1 MATEKY
7 GNDMATTIVIGAGQ
21 AGAEVV
27 SKLRDEG
34 HEDRIVLIGQE
45 DYLPYQRPP
54 LSKKY
59 MAGEMALERLFL
71 RPKEFYQDKSIEL
84 QIGKSA
90 LKIDP
95 NQQRVEFSDGSLK
108 YDHLVLSTGSKPRE
122 LTPYNS
128 RKIKNLFTM
137 RDLND
142 ANSIEAFMKSG
153 MRLLIVGGGY
163 IGLEAAATARKFGVD
178 VTLVEIEERILKRVA
193 AKETSDYIRSLH
205 ISNGV
210 KIKEAIGLD
219 KLEIVGEKVVN
230 ASLTDD
236 SDINVDFVIVG
247 IGITPNTDLAEGAN
261 LKINNGILINEK
273 CQTSVSNIYAAGDC
287 TSFKY
292 KNTLVRLESVGNA
305 IDQATTVAQNIMK
318 QNTSYTPKPW
328 FWSDQ
333 YDLKLQIAGL
343 NTGYD
348 EVVVRKGESRQV
360 SHWYYKGQSLLAVDA
375 LNDPRCYMIG
385 KRLIEANKSPSK
397 NQLRDENFNLKVL
410 LK

>member
-1 MATEKY
+1 MT
-7 GNDMATTIVIGAGQ
+7 TTIVIGAGQ
-21 AGAEVV
+21 AGAEVA

-34 HEDRIVLIGQE
+34 YDDRILLIGQE
-45 DYLPYQRPP
+45 NYLPYQRPP

-59 MAGEMALERLFL
+59 MAGEMTLERLFL
-71 RPKEFYQDKSIEL
+71 RPQEFYQDKNIEL

-90 LKIDP
+90 YQIDP
-95 NQQRVEFSDGSLK
+95 NKQKVDFNGGSLH
-108 YDHLVLSTGSKPRE
+108 YDHLVLATGSKPRE
-122 LTPYNS
+122 LPDYIGL
-128 RKIKNLFTM
+128 KIKNLFTM
-137 RDLND
+137 RDLTD
-142 ANSIEAFMKSG
+142 ANSIEPFIKSG

-205 ISNGV
+205 ISKGV
-210 KIKEAIGLD
+210 KIKEEIGLD
-219 KLEIVGEKVVN
+219 RLKIVGDKALS
-230 ASLTDD
+230 ASLTDG
-236 SDINVDFVIVG
+236 SDISVDFVIVG
-247 IGITPNTDLAEGAN
+247 IGISPNTELAKSAK
-261 LKINNGILINEK
+261 LKINNGIFVNDE
-273 CQTSVSNIYAAGDC
+273 CRTSISNIYAAGDC

-305 IDQATTVAQNIMK
+305 IDQANTVAQNILQ
-318 QNTSYTPKPW
+318 QNTKYIPKPW

-333 YDLKLQIAGL
+333 YNLKLQIAGL

-348 EVVVRKGESRQV
+348 DVVVRKGENGQV
-360 SHWYYKGQSLLAVDA
+360 SHWYFKGPNLLAVDA

-385 KRLIEANKSPSK
+385 KRLIEANNSPTK
-397 NQLRDENFNLKVL
+397 NQLKDKDFNLKVL

>member
-1 MATEKY
+1 
-7 GNDMATTIVIGAGQ
+7 MATTIVIGAGQ
-21 AGAEVV
+21 AGAEVI
-27 SKLRDEG
+27 SKLRDQG
-34 HEDRIVLIGQE
+34 HEDRLVLIGQE
-45 DYLPYQRPP
+45 NYLPYQRPP

-59 MAGEMALERLFL
+59 MAGEMTLERLFL
-71 RPKEFYQDKSIEL
+71 RPKEFYTEKNVEL
-84 QIGKSA
+84 HIGKSA
-90 LKIDP
+90 LRIDP
-95 NQQRVEFSDGSLK
+95 DQQLVEFNDGNLD
-108 YDHLVLSTGSKPRE
+108 YDHLVLATGSRPRD
-122 LTPYNS
+122 LPPYIGG
-128 RKIKNLFTM
+128 KVKNLFTM

-142 ANSIEAFMKSG
+142 ANSIGAFMKSG

-193 AKETSDYIRSLH
+193 AKETSDFIRSLH

-210 KIKEAIGLD
+210 NIKEAVGLG
-219 KLEIVGEKVVN
+219 KLEIADDKVLS
-230 ASLTDD
+230 ASLTDG

-247 IGITPNTDLAEGAN
+247 IGITPNTELAEGAN
-261 LKINNGILINEK
+261 LKINNGILINDK

-287 TSFKY
+287 TSFEY
-292 KNTLVRLESVGNA
+292 KDTLVRLESVGNA
-305 IDQATTVAQNIMK
+305 IDQATIVAQNIMK
-318 QNTSYTPKPW
+318 QNTNYIPKPW

-348 EVVVRKGESRQV
+348 EVVVRKGKNKQV
-360 SHWYYKGQSLLAVDA
+360 SHWYFKGQSLLAVDA

-385 KRLIEANKSPSK
+385 KRLIEENKSPSK

>member
-1 MATEKY
+1 
-7 GNDMATTIVIGAGQ
+7 MATTIVIGAGQ

-27 SKLRDEG
+27 SKLRDQG
-34 HEDRIVLIGQE
+34 HEDRLVLIGQE
-45 DYLPYQRPP
+45 NYLPYQRPP

-59 MAGEMALERLFL
+59 MAGEMTLERLFL
-71 RPKEFYQDKSIEL
+71 RPKEFYTEKNVEL
-84 QIGKSA
+84 HIGKSA
-90 LKIDP
+90 LRIDP
-95 NQQRVEFSDGSLK
+95 DQKIVEFNDGNLD
-108 YDHLVLSTGSKPRE
+108 YDHLVLATGSRPRD
-122 LTPYNS
+122 LPPYIGG
-128 RKIKNLFTM
+128 KVKNLFTM

-142 ANSIEAFMKSG
+142 ANSIGTFMKSG
-153 MRLLIVGGGY
+153 MRLLIIGGGY

-210 KIKEAIGLD
+210 NIKEAVGLD
-219 KLEIVGEKVVN
+219 KLEIADDKVLS
-230 ASLTDD
+230 ASLTDG

-247 IGITPNTDLAEGAN
+247 IGIIPNTKLAEGAN
-261 LKINNGILINEK
+261 LKINNGIFINDK

-287 TSFKY
+287 TSFEY
-292 KNTLVRLESVGNA
+292 KDTLVRLESVGNA
-305 IDQATTVAQNIMK
+305 IDQATIVAQNIMK
-318 QNTSYTPKPW
+318 QNTNYIPKPW

-348 EVVVRKGESRQV
+348 EVVVRKGKNKQV
-360 SHWYYKGQSLLAVDA
+360 SHWYFKGQSLLAVDA

-385 KRLIEANKSPSK
+385 KRLIEENKSPPK

>member
-1 MATEKY
+1 MS
-7 GNDMATTIVIGAGQ
+7 TTIVIGAGQ
-21 AGAEVV
+21 AGGEVI

-45 DYLPYQRPP
+45 NYLPYQRPP

-59 MAGEMALERLFL
+59 MAGEMTLERLFL
-71 RPKEFYQDKSIEL
+71 RPIKYYRDKEIEL
-84 QIGKSA
+84 HIGKRA
-90 LKIDP
+90 LKINP
-95 NQQRVEFSDGSLK
+95 NQQQVKFTDGSID
-108 YDHLVLSTGSKPRE
+108 YDHLVLATGSKPRE
-122 LTPYNS
+122 LPSYIGS
-128 RKIKNLFTM
+128 KIKNLFTM
-137 RDLND
+137 RDLTD
-142 ANSIEAFMKSG
+142 ANSIEPFMKRG

-163 IGLEAAATARKFGVD
+163 IGLEAAATARKFGVE
-178 VTLVEIEERILKRVA
+178 VTLVEIEKRILKRVA

-210 KIKEAIGLD
+210 KIKEAIGLN
-219 KLEIVGEKVVN
+219 KLKIVGDKVLS
-230 ASLTDD
+230 ASLTDG
-236 SDINVDFVIVG
+236 SDINIDFIIVG
-247 IGITPNTDLAEGAN
+247 IGITPNTELAEGAK
-261 LKINNGILINEK
+261 LRTDNGIFVNDK

-287 TSFKY
+287 TSFEY

-305 IDQATTVAQNIMK
+305 IDQATTVAQNIMN
-318 QNTSYTPKPW
+318 QNTNYIPKPW

-348 EVVVRKGESRQV
+348 DVVVRKGENKQV
-360 SHWYYKGQSLLAVDA
+360 SHWYFKGSSLLAVDA

-385 KRLIEANKSPSK
+385 KRLIEGNKSPSK
-397 NQLRDENFNLKVL
+397 NQLKDADFNLKVL

>member
-1 MATEKY
+1 
-7 GNDMATTIVIGAGQ
+7 MATTIVIGAGQ
-21 AGAEVV
+21 AGAEVA

-34 HEDRIVLIGQE
+34 YDDRILLIGQE
-45 DYLPYQRPP
+45 NYPPYQRPP

-59 MAGEMALERLFL
+59 MAGEMTLERLFL
-71 RPKEFYQDKSIEL
+71 RPEEFYKDKSIEL
-84 QIGKSA
+84 HIGKSA
-90 LKIDP
+90 HQIDP
-95 NQQRVEFSDGSLK
+95 NKQKVEFTDGSLN
-108 YDHLVLSTGSKPRE
+108 YDHLVLATGSKPRE
-122 LTPYNS
+122 LPPYIGI
-128 RKIKNLFTM
+128 KIKNLFTM
-137 RDLND
+137 RDLTD
-142 ANSIEAFMKSG
+142 ANSIEPFMKSG
-153 MRLLIVGGGY
+153 TRLLIVGGGY

-219 KLEIVGEKVVN
+219 RLKIMGDKVLS
-230 ASLTDD
+230 ASLTDG
-236 SDINVDFVIVG
+236 SDIKVDFVIVG
-247 IGITPNTDLAEGAN
+247 IGISPNTELAENAK
-261 LKINNGILINEK
+261 LKIKNGIFVNDK
-273 CQTSVSNIYAAGDC
+273 CQTSISNIYAAGDC
-287 TSFKY
+287 TSFEY

-305 IDQATTVAQNIMK
+305 IDQANTVAQNILE
-318 QNTSYTPKPW
+318 QNTRYIPKPW

-348 EVVVRKGESRQV
+348 DVVIRKGENTQV
-360 SHWYYKGQSLLAVDA
+360 SHWYFKGLSLLAVDA

-397 NQLRDENFNLKVL
+397 NQLRDQDFNLKVL

>member
-1 MATEKY
+1 
-7 GNDMATTIVIGAGQ
+7 MATTIVIGAGQ

-27 SKLRDEG
+27 SKLRDQG
-34 HEDRIVLIGQE
+34 HEDRLVLIGQE
-45 DYLPYQRPP
+45 NYLPYQRPP

-59 MAGEMALERLFL
+59 MAGEMTLERLFL
-71 RPKEFYQDKSIEL
+71 RPKEFYTEKNVEL
-84 QIGKSA
+84 HIGKSA
-90 LKIDP
+90 LRIDP
-95 NQQRVEFSDGSLK
+95 DQKIVEFNDGNLD
-108 YDHLVLSTGSKPRE
+108 YDHLVLATGSRPRD
-122 LTPYNS
+122 LPPYI
-128 RKIKNLFTM
+128 RGKVKNLFTM

-142 ANSIEAFMKSG
+142 ANSIGAFMKSG

-210 KIKEAIGLD
+210 NIKEAVGLG
-219 KLEIVGEKVVN
+219 KLEIADDKVLS
-230 ASLTDD
+230 ASLTDG

-247 IGITPNTDLAEGAN
+247 IGITPNTELAEGAN
-261 LKINNGILINEK
+261 LKINNGIFINDK

-287 TSFKY
+287 TSFEY
-292 KNTLVRLESVGNA
+292 KDTLVRLESVGNA
-305 IDQATTVAQNIMK
+305 IDQATIVAQNIMK
-318 QNTSYTPKPW
+318 QNTNYIPKPW

-348 EVVVRKGESRQV
+348 DVVVRKGKNKQV
-360 SHWYYKGQSLLAVDA
+360 SHWYFKGQSLLAVDA

-385 KRLIEANKSPSK
+385 KRLIEENKSPPK

>member
-7 GNDMATTIVIGAGQ
+7 GNDMVTTIVLGAGQ

-34 HEDRIVLIGQE
+34 HEDRIILIGQE

-122 LTPYNS
+122 LPLYNS

-236 SDINVDFVIVG
+236 TDINVDFVIVG

-273 CQTSVSNIYAAGDC
+273 CQTSVSNIYAAGYC

-360 SHWYYKGQSLLAVDA
+360 SHWYYKGESLLAVDA

>member
-1 MATEKY
+1 
-7 GNDMATTIVIGAGQ
+7 MATTIVIGAGQ

-27 SKLRDEG
+27 SKLRDQG
-34 HEDRIVLIGQE
+34 HEDRLVLIGQE
-45 DYLPYQRPP
+45 NYLPYQRPP

-59 MAGEMALERLFL
+59 MAGEMTLERLFL
-71 RPKEFYQDKSIEL
+71 RPKEFYTEKKVEL
-84 QIGKSA
+84 HIGKSA
-90 LKIDP
+90 LRIDP
-95 NQQRVEFSDGSLK
+95 DQKIVEFNDGNLD
-108 YDHLVLSTGSKPRE
+108 YDHLVLATGSRPRD
-122 LTPYNS
+122 LPPYIGG
-128 RKIKNLFTM
+128 KVKNLFTM

-142 ANSIEAFMKSG
+142 ANSIGTFMKSG

-193 AKETSDYIRSLH
+193 AKETSDFIRSLH

-210 KIKEAIGLD
+210 NIKEAVGLGKLKIAND
-219 KLEIVGEKVVN
+219 KVLN
-230 ASLTDD
+230 ASLTDG

-247 IGITPNTDLAEGAN
+247 IGITPNTELAEGAN
-261 LKINNGILINEK
+261 LKINNGIFINDK

-287 TSFKY
+287 TSFEY
-292 KNTLVRLESVGNA
+292 KDTLVRLESVGNA
-305 IDQATTVAQNIMK
+305 IDQATIVAQNIMK
-318 QNTSYTPKPW
+318 QNTNYIPKPW

-348 EVVVRKGESRQV
+348 DVVVRKGKNKQV
-360 SHWYYKGQSLLAVDA
+360 SHWYFKGQSLLAVDA

-385 KRLIEANKSPSK
+385 KRLIEENKSPPK

>member
-1 MATEKY
+1 
-7 GNDMATTIVIGAGQ
+7 MATTIVIGAGQ

-34 HEDRIVLIGQE
+34 HEDRVVLIGQE

-59 MAGEMALERLFL
+59 MAGEMTLERLFL

-84 QIGKSA
+84 HIGKSA

-108 YDHLVLSTGSKPRE
+108 YDHLVLATGSKPRE
-122 LTPYNS
+122 LPPYIG

-219 KLEIVGEKVVN
+219 KLEIVGEKVLS
-230 ASLTDD
+230 ASLTDG
-236 SDINVDFVIVG
+236 SDVNVDFVIVG
-247 IGITPNTDLAEGAN
+247 IGITPNTELAKGAN
-261 LKINNGILINEK
+261 LKINNGILINDK

-287 TSFKY
+287 TSFEY
-292 KNTLVRLESVGNA
+292 KNILVRLESVGNA
-305 IDQATTVAQNIMK
+305 IDQATVVAQNIMK
-318 QNTSYTPKPW
+318 KNINYIPKPW

-348 EVVVRKGESRQV
+348 DVIVRKGESKQV
-360 SHWYYKGQSLLAVDA
+360 SHWYYSGQSLLAVDA

-397 NQLRDENFNLKVL
+397 SQLKDADFNLKVL

>member
-1 MATEKY
+1 
-7 GNDMATTIVIGAGQ
+7 MATTIVIGAGQ

-27 SKLRDEG
+27 SKLRDQG
-34 HEDRIVLIGQE
+34 HEDRLVLIGQE
-45 DYLPYQRPP
+45 NYLPYQRPP

-59 MAGEMALERLFL
+59 MAGEMTLERLFL
-71 RPKEFYQDKSIEL
+71 RPKEFYTEKNIEL
-84 QIGKSA
+84 HIGKSA
-90 LKIDP
+90 LRIDP
-95 NQQRVEFSDGSLK
+95 DQKIVEFNDGNLD
-108 YDHLVLSTGSKPRE
+108 YDHLVLATGSRPRD
-122 LTPYNS
+122 LTPYIS
-128 RKIKNLFTM
+128 GQVKNLFTM

-142 ANSIEAFMKSG
+142 ANSIGAFMKSG

-193 AKETSDYIRSLH
+193 AKETSDFIRSLH

-210 KIKEAIGLD
+210 NIKEAVGLG
-219 KLEIVGEKVVN
+219 KLEIADDKVLS
-230 ASLTDD
+230 ASLTDG

-247 IGITPNTDLAEGAN
+247 IGITPNTELAEGAN
-261 LKINNGILINEK
+261 LKINNGIFINDK

-287 TSFKY
+287 TSFEY
-292 KNTLVRLESVGNA
+292 KDTLVGLESVGNA
-305 IDQATTVAQNIMK
+305 IDQAAIVAQNIMK
-318 QNTSYTPKPW
+318 QNTNYIPKPW

-348 EVVVRKGESRQV
+348 EVVVRKGKNKQV
-360 SHWYYKGQSLLAVDA
+360 SHWYFKGQSLLAVDA

-385 KRLIEANKSPSK
+385 KRLIEENKSPPK

>member
-1 MATEKY
+1 
-7 GNDMATTIVIGAGQ
+7 MATTIVIGAGQ

-27 SKLRDEG
+27 SKLRAEG
-34 HEDRIVLIGQE
+34 YEGRVVLIGQE
-45 DYLPYQRPP
+45 NYLPYQRPP

-71 RPKEFYQDKSIEL
+71 KPKEFYQDKGIEL
-84 QIGKSA
+84 LIGQSA
-90 LKIDP
+90 LKINP
-95 NQQRVEFSDGSLK
+95 IEQEIEFTDGILN
-108 YDHLVLSTGSKPRE
+108 YDHLVLATGSKPRE
-122 LTPYNS
+122 LTPYIG
-128 RKIKNLFTM
+128 RKINNLFTM

-142 ANSIEAFMKSG
+142 ANSIEPYMKSG

-205 ISNGV
+205 ISKGV
-210 KIKEAIGLD
+210 KIKEEIGLD
-219 KLEIVGEKVVN
+219 RLKIVGDKALS
-230 ASLTDD
+230 ASLTDG
-236 SDINVDFVIVG
+236 SDISVDFVIVG
-247 IGITPNTDLAEGAN
+247 IGISPNTELAKSAK
-261 LKINNGILINEK
+261 LKINNGIFVNDE
-273 CQTSVSNIYAAGDC
+273 CRTSISNIYAAGDC
-287 TSFKY
+287 TSFEY

-305 IDQATTVAQNIMK
+305 IDQANTVAQNILQ
-318 QNTSYTPKPW
+318 QNTKYIPKPW

-333 YDLKLQIAGL
+333 YNLKLQIAGL

-348 EVVVRKGESRQV
+348 DVVVRKSENDQV
-360 SHWYYKGQSLLAVDA
+360 SHWYFKGPNLLAVDA

-397 NQLRDENFNLKVL
+397 NQIKDKDLNLKVL

>member
-1 MATEKY
+1 
-7 GNDMATTIVIGAGQ
+7 MATTIVIGAGQ

-27 SKLRDEG
+27 SKLRDQG
-34 HEDRIVLIGQE
+34 HEDRLVLIGQE
-45 DYLPYQRPP
+45 NYLPYQRPP

-59 MAGEMALERLFL
+59 MAGEMTLERLFL
-71 RPKEFYQDKSIEL
+71 RPKEFYTEKNVEL
-84 QIGKSA
+84 HIGKSA
-90 LKIDP
+90 LRIDP
-95 NQQRVEFSDGSLK
+95 DQQIVEFNDGNLD
-108 YDHLVLSTGSKPRE
+108 YDHLVLATGSRPRD
-122 LTPYNS
+122 LPPHIGG
-128 RKIKNLFTM
+128 KVKNLFTM

-142 ANSIEAFMKSG
+142 ANSIGAFMKSG
-153 MRLLIVGGGY
+153 MRLLIIGGGY

-210 KIKEAIGLD
+210 NIKEAVGLG
-219 KLEIVGEKVVN
+219 KLEIADDKVLS
-230 ASLTDD
+230 ASLTDG

-247 IGITPNTDLAEGAN
+247 IGITPNTELAEGAN
-261 LKINNGILINEK
+261 LKINNGIFINDK

-287 TSFKY
+287 TSFEY
-292 KNTLVRLESVGNA
+292 KDTLVRLESVGNA
-305 IDQATTVAQNIMK
+305 IDQATIVAQNIMK
-318 QNTSYTPKPW
+318 QNTNYIPKPW

-348 EVVVRKGESRQV
+348 EVVVRKGESKQV
-360 SHWYYKGQSLLAVDA
+360 SHWYYKGQCLIAIDA

-385 KRLIEANKSPSK
+385 KRLI
-397 NQLRDENFNLKVL
+397 
-410 LK
+410 

>member
-1 MATEKY
+1 
-7 GNDMATTIVIGAGQ
+7 MATTIVIGAGQ
-21 AGAEVV
+21 AGAEVI
-27 SKLRDEG
+27 SKLRDQG
-34 HEDRIVLIGQE
+34 HEDRLVLIGQE
-45 DYLPYQRPP
+45 NYLPYQRPP

-59 MAGEMALERLFL
+59 MAGEMTLERLFL
-71 RPKEFYQDKSIEL
+71 RPKEFYTEKNIEL
-84 QIGKSA
+84 HIGKSA
-90 LKIDP
+90 LRIDP
-95 NQQRVEFSDGSLK
+95 DQKIVEFNDGNLD
-108 YDHLVLSTGSKPRE
+108 YDHLVLATGSRPRD
-122 LTPYNS
+122 LPPYIGG
-128 RKIKNLFTM
+128 KVKNLFTM

-142 ANSIEAFMKSG
+142 ANSIGAFMKSG

-210 KIKEAIGLD
+210 NIKEAVGLG
-219 KLEIVGEKVVN
+219 KLEIADDKVLS
-230 ASLTDD
+230 ASLTDG

-247 IGITPNTDLAEGAN
+247 IGITPNTELAEGAN
-261 LKINNGILINEK
+261 LKINNGIFINDK

-287 TSFKY
+287 TSFEY
-292 KNTLVRLESVGNA
+292 KDTLVRLESVGNA
-305 IDQATTVAQNIMK
+305 IDQATIVAQNIMK
-318 QNTSYTPKPW
+318 QNTNYIPKPW

-348 EVVVRKGESRQV
+348 EVVVRKGKNKQV
-360 SHWYYKGQSLLAVDA
+360 SHWYFKGQSLLAVDA

-385 KRLIEANKSPSK
+385 KRLIEENKSPSK

>member
-1 MATEKY
+1 
-7 GNDMATTIVIGAGQ
+7 MATTIVIGAGQ

-45 DYLPYQRPP
+45 NYLPYQRPP

-122 LTPYNS
+122 LSPYIG

-219 KLEIVGEKVVN
+219 KLEIVGEKVLS
-230 ASLTDD
+230 ASLTDG
-236 SDINVDFVIVG
+236 SDVNVDFVIVG
-247 IGITPNTDLAEGAN
+247 IGITPNTYLAEGAN

-360 SHWYYKGQSLLAVDA
+360 SHWYYKGESLLAVDA

>member
-1 MATEKY
+1 
-7 GNDMATTIVIGAGQ
+7 MATTIVIGAGQ

-27 SKLRDEG
+27 SKLRDQG

-45 DYLPYQRPP
+45 NYLPYQRPP

-59 MAGEMALERLFL
+59 MAGEMTLERLFL
-71 RPKEFYQDKSIEL
+71 RPKEFYTEKNVEL
-84 QIGKSA
+84 HIGKSA
-90 LKIDP
+90 LRIDP
-95 NQQRVEFSDGSLK
+95 DQQIVEFNDSNLD
-108 YDHLVLSTGSKPRE
+108 YDHLVLATGSRPRD
-122 LTPYNS
+122 LPPYIGG
-128 RKIKNLFTM
+128 KVKNLFTM

-142 ANSIEAFMKSG
+142 ANSIGAFMKSG

-210 KIKEAIGLD
+210 NIKEAVGLG
-219 KLEIVGEKVVN
+219 KLEIADDKVLS
-230 ASLTDD
+230 ASLTDG

-247 IGITPNTDLAEGAN
+247 IGITPNTELAEGAN
-261 LKINNGILINEK
+261 LKINNGIFINDK

-287 TSFKY
+287 TSFEY
-292 KNTLVRLESVGNA
+292 KDTLVRLESVGNA
-305 IDQATTVAQNIMK
+305 IDQATIVAQNIMK
-318 QNTSYTPKPW
+318 QNTNYIPKPW

-348 EVVVRKGESRQV
+348 DVVVRKGENKQV
-360 SHWYYKGQSLLAVDA
+360 SHWYFKGQSLLAVDA

-385 KRLIEANKSPSK
+385 KRLIEENKSPPK
-397 NQLRDENFNLKVL
+397 NQLRDGNFNLKVL

>member
-1 MATEKY
+1 
-7 GNDMATTIVIGAGQ
+7 MATTIVIGAGQ

-27 SKLRDEG
+27 SKLRDQG
-34 HEDRIVLIGQE
+34 HEDRLVLIGQE
-45 DYLPYQRPP
+45 NYLPYQRPP

-59 MAGEMALERLFL
+59 MAGEMTLERLFL
-71 RPKEFYQDKSIEL
+71 RPKEFYTEKNVEL
-84 QIGKSA
+84 HIGKSA
-90 LKIDP
+90 LRIDP
-95 NQQRVEFSDGSLK
+95 DQKIVEFNDGNLD
-108 YDHLVLSTGSKPRE
+108 YDHLVLATGSRPRD
-122 LTPYNS
+122 LPSYIGG
-128 RKIKNLFTM
+128 KVKNLFTM

-142 ANSIEAFMKSG
+142 ANSIGAFMKSG

-210 KIKEAIGLD
+210 NIKEAVGLG
-219 KLEIVGEKVVN
+219 KLEVADDKVLS
-230 ASLTDD
+230 ASLTDG

-247 IGITPNTDLAEGAN
+247 IGITPNTELAEGAN
-261 LKINNGILINEK
+261 LKINNGIFINDK

-287 TSFKY
+287 TSFEY
-292 KNTLVRLESVGNA
+292 KDTLVRLESVGNA
-305 IDQATTVAQNIMK
+305 IDQATIVAQNIMK
-318 QNTSYTPKPW
+318 QNTNYIPKPW

-348 EVVVRKGESRQV
+348 DVVVRKGKNKQV
-360 SHWYYKGQSLLAVDA
+360 SHWYFKGQSLLAVDA

-385 KRLIEANKSPSK
+385 KRLIEENKSPPK

>member
-1 MATEKY
+1 
-7 GNDMATTIVIGAGQ
+7 MATTIVIGAGQ
-21 AGAEVV
+21 AGAEVI
-27 SKLRDEG
+27 SKLRDQG
-34 HEDRIVLIGQE
+34 HEDRLVLIGQE
-45 DYLPYQRPP
+45 NYLPYQRPP

-59 MAGEMALERLFL
+59 MAGEMTLERLFL
-71 RPKEFYQDKSIEL
+71 RPKEFYTEKNVEL
-84 QIGKSA
+84 HIGKSA
-90 LKIDP
+90 LRIDP
-95 NQQRVEFSDGSLK
+95 DQQIVEFNDGNLD
-108 YDHLVLSTGSKPRE
+108 YDHLVLATGSRPRN
-122 LTPYNS
+122 LPPYIVG
-128 RKIKNLFTM
+128 KVKNLFTM

-142 ANSIEAFMKSG
+142 ANSIGAFMKSG

-178 VTLVEIEERILKRVA
+178 VTLIEIEERILNRVA

-210 KIKEAIGLD
+210 KIKEAVGLG
-219 KLEIVGEKVVN
+219 KLEIADDKVLS
-230 ASLTDD
+230 ASLTDG
-236 SDINVDFVIVG
+236 SDINVDFVIFG
-247 IGITPNTDLAEGAN
+247 IGITPNTELAEGAN
-261 LKINNGILINEK
+261 LKINNGIFINDK

-287 TSFKY
+287 TSFEY
-292 KNTLVRLESVGNA
+292 KDTLVRLESVGNA
-305 IDQATTVAQNIMK
+305 IDQATIVAQNIMK
-318 QNTSYTPKPW
+318 QNTNYIPKPW

-348 EVVVRKGESRQV
+348 DVVVRKGKNKQV
-360 SHWYYKGQSLLAVDA
+360 SHWYFKGQSLLAVDA

-385 KRLIEANKSPSK
+385 KRLIEENKSPPK

>member
-7 GNDMATTIVIGAGQ
+7 GNEMATTIVIGAGQ

-34 HEDRIVLIGQE
+34 YEDRIVLIGQE

-122 LTPYNS
+122 LPHYNS

-230 ASLTDD
+230 ASLTDG

-247 IGITPNTDLAEGAN
+247 IGITPNTELAKGAN

-318 QNTSYTPKPW
+318 KNTNYIPKPW

-348 EVVVRKGESRQV
+348 DVVVRKGESKQV

>member
-34 HEDRIVLIGQE
+34 HEDRIILIGQE

-122 LTPYNS
+122 LSTYNS

-348 EVVVRKGESRQV
+348 DVIVRKGESKQV
-360 SHWYYKGQSLLAVDA
+360 SHWYFKGQSLLAVDA

>member
-122 LTPYNS
+122 LLPYNS

-230 ASLTDD
+230 ASLTDG

>member
-1 MATEKY
+1 
-7 GNDMATTIVIGAGQ
+7 MATTIVIGAGQ

-84 QIGKSA
+84 HIGKSA
-90 LKIDP
+90 IKIDP

-122 LTPYNS
+122 LPTYNS

-137 RDLND
+137 RDLID

-230 ASLTDD
+230 ASLTDG

-261 LKINNGILINEK
+261 LKINNGIFINEK

-318 QNTSYTPKPW
+318 QNTIYTPKPW

>member
-1 MATEKY
+1 MTTEKY
-7 GNDMATTIVIGAGQ
+7 ENQMATTIVIGAGQ
-21 AGAEVV
+21 AGAEVI
-27 SKLRDEG
+27 SKLRDQG
-34 HEDRIVLIGQE
+34 HEDRLVLIGQE
-45 DYLPYQRPP
+45 NYLPYQRPP

-59 MAGEMALERLFL
+59 MAGEMTLDRLFL
-71 RPKEFYQDKSIEL
+71 RPKEFYTEKNVEL
-84 QIGKSA
+84 HIGKSA
-90 LKIDP
+90 LRIDP
-95 NQQRVEFSDGSLK
+95 DQKIVEFKDGNLG
-108 YDHLVLSTGSKPRE
+108 YDHLVLATGSRPRN
-122 LTPYNS
+122 LPPYIGG
-128 RKIKNLFTM
+128 KVKNLFTM

-142 ANSIEAFMKSG
+142 ANSIGAFMKSG

-193 AKETSDYIRSLH
+193 AKETSDFIRSLH

-210 KIKEAIGLD
+210 NIKEAVGLG
-219 KLEIVGEKVVN
+219 KLEIADDKVLS
-230 ASLTDD
+230 ASLTDG

-247 IGITPNTDLAEGAN
+247 IGITPNTELAEGAN
-261 LKINNGILINEK
+261 LKINNGIFINDK

-287 TSFKY
+287 TSFEY
-292 KNTLVRLESVGNA
+292 KDTLVRLESVGNA
-305 IDQATTVAQNIMK
+305 IDQATIVAQNIMK
-318 QNTSYTPKPW
+318 QNTNYIPKPW

-348 EVVVRKGESRQV
+348 EVVVRKGKNKQV
-360 SHWYYKGQSLLAVDA
+360 SHWYFKGQSLLAVDA

-385 KRLIEANKSPSK
+385 KRLIEENKSPPK

>member
-59 MAGEMALERLFL
+59 MAGEMTLERLFL

-84 QIGKSA
+84 HIGKSA

-108 YDHLVLSTGSKPRE
+108 YDHLVLTTGSKPRE
-122 LTPYNS
+122 LPHYTG

-230 ASLTDD
+230 ASLTDG

-247 IGITPNTDLAEGAN
+247 IGITPNTYLAEGAN

-305 IDQATTVAQNIMK
+305 IDQETTVAQNIMK

>member
-1 MATEKY
+1 
-7 GNDMATTIVIGAGQ
+7 MATTIVIGAGQ

-27 SKLRDEG
+27 SKLRDQG
-34 HEDRIVLIGQE
+34 HEDRLVLIGQE
-45 DYLPYQRPP
+45 NYLPYQRPP

-59 MAGEMALERLFL
+59 MAGEMTLERLFL
-71 RPKEFYQDKSIEL
+71 RPKEFYTEKNIEL
-84 QIGKSA
+84 HIGKSA
-90 LKIDP
+90 LRIDP
-95 NQQRVEFSDGSLK
+95 DQKIVEFNDGNLD
-108 YDHLVLSTGSKPRE
+108 YDHLVLATGSRPRD
-122 LTPYNS
+122 LPPYIGG
-128 RKIKNLFTM
+128 KVKNLFTM

-142 ANSIEAFMKSG
+142 ANSIGAFMKSG
-153 MRLLIVGGGY
+153 VRLLIVGGGY

-193 AKETSDYIRSLH
+193 AKETSDFIRSLH

-210 KIKEAIGLD
+210 NIKEAVGLG
-219 KLEIVGEKVVN
+219 KLEIADDKVLS
-230 ASLTDD
+230 ASLTDG

-247 IGITPNTDLAEGAN
+247 IGITPNTELAEGAN
-261 LKINNGILINEK
+261 LKINNGIVINDK

-287 TSFKY
+287 TSFEY
-292 KNTLVRLESVGNA
+292 KDTLVRLESVGNA
-305 IDQATTVAQNIMK
+305 IDQATIVAQNIMK
-318 QNTSYTPKPW
+318 QNTNYIPKPW

-348 EVVVRKGESRQV
+348 EVVVRKGKNKQV
-360 SHWYYKGQSLLAVDA
+360 SHWYFKGQSLLAVDA

-385 KRLIEANKSPSK
+385 KRLIEENKSPPK

>member
-1 MATEKY
+1 
-7 GNDMATTIVIGAGQ
+7 MATTIVIGAGQ

-34 HEDRIVLIGQE
+34 HEDRVVLIGQE

-59 MAGEMALERLFL
+59 MAGEMSLERLFL
-71 RPKEFYQDKSIEL
+71 RPREFYQDKSIEL
-84 QIGKSA
+84 HIGKSA

-95 NQQRVEFSDGSLK
+95 NQQRVDFSDGSLK
-108 YDHLVLSTGSKPRE
+108 YDHLVLATGSKPRE
-122 LTPYNS
+122 LPPYIG

-153 MRLLIVGGGY
+153 MHLLIVGGGY

-210 KIKEAIGLD
+210 NIKEAIGLD
-219 KLEIVGEKVVN
+219 KFEIVGEKVVS
-230 ASLTDD
+230 ASLTDG
-236 SDINVDFVIVG
+236 SDVSVDFVIVG
-247 IGITPNTDLAEGAN
+247 IGITPSTELAEGAN
-261 LKINNGILINEK
+261 LKINNGILINDK

-292 KNTLVRLESVGNA
+292 KNILVRLESVGNA
-305 IDQATTVAQNIMK
+305 IDQATIVAQNIMK
-318 QNTSYTPKPW
+318 KHTNYIPKPW

-348 EVVVRKGESRQV
+348 DVVVRKGDSKQV

-385 KRLIEANKSPSK
+385 KRLIEANKSPAK
-397 NQLRDENFNLKVL
+397 NKLKDENFNLKVL

>member
-1 MATEKY
+1 
-7 GNDMATTIVIGAGQ
+7 MATTIVIGAGQ

-27 SKLRDEG
+27 SKLRDQG
-34 HEDRIVLIGQE
+34 HEDRLVLIGQE
-45 DYLPYQRPP
+45 NYLPYQRPP

-59 MAGEMALERLFL
+59 MAGEMTLERLFL
-71 RPKEFYQDKSIEL
+71 RPKEFYTEKNVEL
-84 QIGKSA
+84 HIGKSA
-90 LKIDP
+90 LRIDP
-95 NQQRVEFSDGSLK
+95 DQKIVEFNDGNLD
-108 YDHLVLSTGSKPRE
+108 YDHLVLATGSRPRD
-122 LTPYNS
+122 LPPYIGG
-128 RKIKNLFTM
+128 KVKNLFTM

-142 ANSIEAFMKSG
+142 ANSIGAFMKSG

-210 KIKEAIGLD
+210 NIKEAVGLD
-219 KLEIVGEKVVN
+219 KLEIADDKVLS
-230 ASLTDD
+230 ASLTDG

-247 IGITPNTDLAEGAN
+247 IGITPNTELAEGAN
-261 LKINNGILINEK
+261 LKINNGIFINDK

-292 KNTLVRLESVGNA
+292 KDTLVRLESVGNA
-305 IDQATTVAQNIMK
+305 IDQATIVAQNIMK
-318 QNTSYTPKPW
+318 QNTNYIPKPW

-348 EVVVRKGESRQV
+348 DVVVRKGKNKQV
-360 SHWYYKGQSLLAVDA
+360 SHWYFKGQSLLAVDA

-385 KRLIEANKSPSK
+385 KRLIEENKSPPK

>member
-1 MATEKY
+1 
-7 GNDMATTIVIGAGQ
+7 MATTIVIGAGQ

-27 SKLRDEG
+27 SKLRDQG
-34 HEDRIVLIGQE
+34 HEDRVVLIGKE
-45 DYLPYQRPP
+45 NYLPYQRPP

-59 MAGEMALERLFL
+59 MAGEMTLERLFL
-71 RPKEFYQDKSIEL
+71 RPKEFYTDKNVEL
-84 QIGKSA
+84 HIGKSA
-90 LKIDP
+90 LRIDP
-95 NQQRVEFSDGSLK
+95 DQQTVEFSNGNLN
-108 YDHLVLSTGSKPRE
+108 YDHLVLATGSRPRE
-122 LTPYNS
+122 LPPNIGG
-128 RKIKNLFTM
+128 KVKNLFTM

-142 ANSIEAFMKSG
+142 ANSIGAFMKSG

-210 KIKEAIGLD
+210 NIKEAVGLG
-219 KLEIVGEKVVN
+219 KLEIADDKVLS
-230 ASLTDD
+230 ASLTDG

-247 IGITPNTDLAEGAN
+247 IGITPNTELAEGAN
-261 LKINNGILINEK
+261 LKINNGIFINDK

-287 TSFKY
+287 TSFEY
-292 KNTLVRLESVGNA
+292 KDTLVRLESVGNA
-305 IDQATTVAQNIMK
+305 IDQATIVAQNIMK
-318 QNTSYTPKPW
+318 QNTNYIPKPW

-348 EVVVRKGESRQV
+348 DVIVRKGKNKQI
-360 SHWYYKGQSLLAVDA
+360 SHWYFKGQSLLAVDA

-385 KRLIEANKSPSK
+385 KRLIEENKSPPK

>member
-1 MATEKY
+1 
-7 GNDMATTIVIGAGQ
+7 MATTIVIGAGQ

-34 HEDRIVLIGQE
+34 HEDRVVLIGQE

-59 MAGEMALERLFL
+59 MAGEISLERLFL
-71 RPKEFYQDKSIEL
+71 RPREFYQDKSIEL
-84 QIGKSA
+84 HIGKSA

-95 NQQRVEFSDGSLK
+95 NQQRVDFSDGSLK
-108 YDHLVLSTGSKPRE
+108 YDHLVLATGSRPRE
-122 LTPYNS
+122 LPPYIG

-210 KIKEAIGLD
+210 NIKEAIGLG
-219 KLEIVGEKVVN
+219 KFEIVGEKVVS
-230 ASLTDD
+230 ASLTDG
-236 SDINVDFVIVG
+236 SDVSVDFVIVG
-247 IGITPNTDLAEGAN
+247 IGITPNTELAEGAN
-261 LKINNGILINEK
+261 LKINNGILINDK

-287 TSFKY
+287 TSFTY
-292 KNTLVRLESVGNA
+292 KNILVRLESVGNA
-305 IDQATTVAQNIMK
+305 IDQATVAAQNIMK
-318 QNTSYTPKPW
+318 KHTNYIPKPW

-348 EVVVRKGESRQV
+348 DVVVRKGDSKQV

-375 LNDPRCYMIG
+375 LNDPRSYMIG
-385 KRLIEANKSPSK
+385 KRLIEANKSPTK
-397 NQLRDENFNLKVL
+397 NKLKDENFNLKVL

>member
-1 MATEKY
+1 
-7 GNDMATTIVIGAGQ
+7 MATTIVIGAGQ
-21 AGAEVV
+21 AGAEVI
-27 SKLRDEG
+27 SKLRDQG
-34 HEDRIVLIGQE
+34 HEDRLVLIGQE
-45 DYLPYQRPP
+45 NYLPYQRPP

-59 MAGEMALERLFL
+59 MAGEMTLERLFL
-71 RPKEFYQDKSIEL
+71 RPKEFYTEKNIEL
-84 QIGKSA
+84 HIGKSA
-90 LKIDP
+90 LRIDP
-95 NQQRVEFSDGSLK
+95 DQQIVEFNDGNLD
-108 YDHLVLSTGSKPRE
+108 YDHLVLATGSRPRD
-122 LTPYNS
+122 LPPYI
-128 RKIKNLFTM
+128 RGKVKNLFTM

-142 ANSIEAFMKSG
+142 ANSIGAFMKSG

-193 AKETSDYIRSLH
+193 AKETSDFIRSLH

-210 KIKEAIGLD
+210 NIKEAVGLG
-219 KLEIVGEKVVN
+219 KLEIADDKVLS
-230 ASLTDD
+230 ASLTDG

-247 IGITPNTDLAEGAN
+247 IGITPNTELAEGAN
-261 LKINNGILINEK
+261 LKINNGILINDK

-287 TSFKY
+287 TSFEY
-292 KNTLVRLESVGNA
+292 KDTLVRLESVGNA
-305 IDQATTVAQNIMK
+305 IDQATIVAQNIMK
-318 QNTSYTPKPW
+318 QNTNYIPKPW

-348 EVVVRKGESRQV
+348 EVVVRKGKNKQV
-360 SHWYYKGQSLLAVDA
+360 SHWYFKGQSLLAVDA

-385 KRLIEANKSPSK
+385 KRLIEENKSPSK

>member
-1 MATEKY
+1 
-7 GNDMATTIVIGAGQ
+7 MATTIVIGAGQ

-27 SKLRDEG
+27 SKLRDQG
-34 HEDRIVLIGQE
+34 HEDRLVLIGQE
-45 DYLPYQRPP
+45 NYLPYQRPP

-59 MAGEMALERLFL
+59 MAGEMTLERLFL
-71 RPKEFYQDKSIEL
+71 RPKEFYTEKNVEL
-84 QIGKSA
+84 HIGKSA
-90 LKIDP
+90 LRIDP
-95 NQQRVEFSDGSLK
+95 DQQIVEFNDGNLD
-108 YDHLVLSTGSKPRE
+108 YDHLVLATGSRPRD
-122 LTPYNS
+122 LPPYIGG
-128 RKIKNLFTM
+128 KVKNLFTM

-142 ANSIEAFMKSG
+142 ANSIGAFMKSG

-210 KIKEAIGLD
+210 NIKEAVGLG
-219 KLEIVGEKVVN
+219 KLEIADDKVLS
-230 ASLTDD
+230 ASLTDG

-247 IGITPNTDLAEGAN
+247 IGITPNTELAEGAN
-261 LKINNGILINEK
+261 LKINNGIFINDK

-287 TSFKY
+287 TSFEY
-292 KNTLVRLESVGNA
+292 KDTLVRLESVGNA
-305 IDQATTVAQNIMK
+305 IDQATIVAQNIMK
-318 QNTSYTPKPW
+318 QNTNYIPKPW

-348 EVVVRKGESRQV
+348 EVVVRKGKNKQV
-360 SHWYYKGQSLLAVDA
+360 SHWYFKDQSLLAVDA

>member
-1 MATEKY
+1 
-7 GNDMATTIVIGAGQ
+7 MATTIVIGAGQ
-21 AGAEVV
+21 AGAEVI
-27 SKLRDEG
+27 SKLRDQG
-34 HEDRIVLIGQE
+34 HEDRLVLIGQE
-45 DYLPYQRPP
+45 NYLPYQRPP

-59 MAGEMALERLFL
+59 MAGEMTLERLFL
-71 RPKEFYQDKSIEL
+71 RPKEFYTEKNVEL
-84 QIGKSA
+84 HIGKSA
-90 LKIDP
+90 LRIDP
-95 NQQRVEFSDGSLK
+95 DQKIVEFNDGNLD
-108 YDHLVLSTGSKPRE
+108 YDHLVLATGSRPRD
-122 LTPYNS
+122 LPPYIGG
-128 RKIKNLFTM
+128 KVKNLFTM

-142 ANSIEAFMKSG
+142 ANSIGAFMKSG

-210 KIKEAIGLD
+210 NIKEAVGLG
-219 KLEIVGEKVVN
+219 KLEIADDKVLS
-230 ASLTDD
+230 ASLTDG

-247 IGITPNTDLAEGAN
+247 IGITPNTELAEGAN
-261 LKINNGILINEK
+261 LKINNGIFINDK

-287 TSFKY
+287 TSFEY
-292 KNTLVRLESVGNA
+292 KDTLVRLESVGNA
-305 IDQATTVAQNIMK
+305 IDQATIVAQNIMK
-318 QNTSYTPKPW
+318 QNTNYIPKPW

-348 EVVVRKGESRQV
+348 DVVVRKGKNKQV
-360 SHWYYKGQSLLAVDA
+360 SHWYFKGQSLLAVDA

-385 KRLIEANKSPSK
+385 KRLIEENKSPPK

>member
-1 MATEKY
+1 
-7 GNDMATTIVIGAGQ
+7 MATTIVIGAGQ

-27 SKLRDEG
+27 SKLRDQG
-34 HEDRIVLIGQE
+34 HEDRLVLIGQE
-45 DYLPYQRPP
+45 NYLPYQRPP

-59 MAGEMALERLFL
+59 MAGEMTLERLFL
-71 RPKEFYQDKSIEL
+71 RPREFYTEKNVEL
-84 QIGKSA
+84 HIGKSA
-90 LKIDP
+90 LRIDP
-95 NQQRVEFSDGSLK
+95 DQKIVEFKDGNLE
-108 YDHLVLSTGSKPRE
+108 YDNLVLATGSRPRD
-122 LTPYNS
+122 LPPYIGG
-128 RKIKNLFTM
+128 KVKNLFTM

-142 ANSIEAFMKSG
+142 ANSIGTFMKSG

-210 KIKEAIGLD
+210 NIKEAVGLG
-219 KLEIVGEKVVN
+219 KLEIADDKVLS
-230 ASLTDD
+230 ASLTDG

-247 IGITPNTDLAEGAN
+247 IGITPNTELAEGAN
-261 LKINNGILINEK
+261 LKINNGIFINDK

-287 TSFKY
+287 TSFEY
-292 KNTLVRLESVGNA
+292 KDTLVRLESVGNA
-305 IDQATTVAQNIMK
+305 IDQATIVAQNIMK
-318 QNTSYTPKPW
+318 QNTNYIPKPW

-348 EVVVRKGESRQV
+348 EVVVRKGKNKQV
-360 SHWYYKGQSLLAVDA
+360 SHWYFKGQSLLAVDA

-385 KRLIEANKSPSK
+385 KRLIEENKSPPK